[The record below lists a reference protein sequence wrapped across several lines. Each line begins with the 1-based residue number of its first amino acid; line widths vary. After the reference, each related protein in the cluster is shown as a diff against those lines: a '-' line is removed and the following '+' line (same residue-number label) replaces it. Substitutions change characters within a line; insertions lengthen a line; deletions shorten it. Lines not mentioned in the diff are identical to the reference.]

1 MTHVV
6 GMVTACSLFVVK
18 ASQIIILPSWD
29 ELTMCLLSRDQS
41 EQSTFPWCPLST
53 LRGLMFRLATASSLW
68 ATVDSATSLSFLR
81 SSSRRALSCSISRVS
96 VSTVSGAWWSTFIV
110 VPSVA
115 IFGVPG
121 ADGRRKR

>member
-1 MTHVV
+1 MSAYTLAFLLALRRSSRWSSQMAIRAHVSWMPQRTRGPLLFLAADV
-6 GMVTACSLFVVK
+6 CAAC
-18 ASQIIILPSWD
+18 
-29 ELTMCLLSRDQS
+29 
-41 EQSTFPWCPLST
+41 
-53 LRGLMFRLATASSLW
+53 
-68 ATVDSATSLSFLR
+68 ATSLSFLR